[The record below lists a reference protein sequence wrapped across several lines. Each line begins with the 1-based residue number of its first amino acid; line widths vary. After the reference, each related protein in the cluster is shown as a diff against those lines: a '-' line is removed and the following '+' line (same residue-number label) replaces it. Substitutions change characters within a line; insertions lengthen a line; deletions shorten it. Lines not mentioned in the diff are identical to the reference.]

1 MGSENDSEEEED
13 IIDLFNN
20 IFDDPDDAVNNV
32 FEQNDNYHPPDNTAD
47 GQDLDMADE
56 GDNDQNPVFE
66 GWDSNK
72 WKQGDCN
79 MIWLPEFTRDKSF
92 LTDIPNEADELYFF
106 SLFLTE
112 DVLQSLV
119 NETNKHAET
128 FLTKEKDTL
137 PQHSRFKQWED
148 DSISLKDMYSLP

>member
-1 MGSENDSEEEED
+1 
-13 IIDLFNN
+13 
-20 IFDDPDDAVNNV
+20 
-32 FEQNDNYHPPDNTAD
+32 
-47 GQDLDMADE
+47 MADE

-79 MIWLPEFTRDKSF
+79 MISLPEFTRDKSF
-92 LTDIPNEADELYFF
+92 LTDIPNEADEYFF
-106 SLFLTE
+106 SLFLTD

-119 NETNKHAET
+119 NETKKHAET

-148 DSISLKDMYSLP
+148 DSISLKDMDSLP

>member
-20 IFDDPDDAVNNV
+20 IFDDPDDIVNNV
-32 FEQNDNYHPPDNTAD
+32 FEQNDNYHPPDNNVD

-56 GDNDQNPVFE
+56 GDNDQNRVPE
-66 GWDSNK
+66 GWASNK

-92 LTDIPNEADELYFF
+92 LTDIPNEADELFLRMFYKALQMKQTSMQKLF
-106 SLFLTE
+106 SQRRRILC
-112 DVLQSLV
+112 
-119 NETNKHAET
+119 
-128 FLTKEKDTL
+128 
-137 PQHSRFKQWED
+137 HSIQDSNNGKD